1 MNVKKKLE
9 NLKKFWKELKADP
22 KKMEA
27 FKDKKRKIANNI
39 FATQKTSFW
48 MSKKK
53 KYASYKG
60 STFKPFSYWAKKR
73 NTSLFNL
80 YRFVNIRKN
89 WSEWKIKEFQ
99 LV

>member
-1 MNVKKKLE
+1 MSEMVKKL
-9 NLKKFWKELKADP
+9 WRGLKADP

-27 FKDKKRKIANNI
+27 FKDKKRKISNNI

-48 MSKKK
+48 MNKKK

-60 STFKPFSYWAKKR
+60 STFRPFSYWAKKK
-73 NTSLFNL
+73 NVEVANF
-80 YRFVNIRKN
+80 YRMMKKKCYQK
-89 WSEWKIKEFQ
+89 EWKMKEFQ